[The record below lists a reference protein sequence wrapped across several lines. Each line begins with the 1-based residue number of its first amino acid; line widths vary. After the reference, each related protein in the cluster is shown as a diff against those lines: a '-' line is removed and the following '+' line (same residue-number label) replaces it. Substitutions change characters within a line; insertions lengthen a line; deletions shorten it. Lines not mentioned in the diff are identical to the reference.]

1 MNLRVVYP
9 ADTLQFRVRSGKI
22 LDMKLQTECVA
33 CIIAQ
38 VKNVT
43 TRLNLAESIREAAM
57 KDTLDYLNHANY
69 DDSTPASMGEIWQ
82 ILLKHIDGT
91 DPYADVKARCNR
103 EAMKMVPSTRE
114 KILNAADSFSVA
126 LKYAIAGNLIDYG
139 LEHPVSVEKQNEQID
154 AIANTPFALDDSGE
168 LREAL
173 RRAKRVLYLGDNAG
187 EIVFD
192 KLLIERIGAEFPQAD
207 VSFAVKGSAVLNDVT
222 RQDALAVGMGEAAR
236 VIDNGDCSPGTVL
249 SRSSEPFRQAFAGAD
264 VVISKGQG
272 NFESL
277 SDTRKEQMYFL
288 FTAKCDAVC
297 NEVGASKLSIVCMK
311 NRAS

>member
-1 MNLRVVYP
+1 
-9 ADTLQFRVRSGKI
+9 
-22 LDMKLQTECVA
+22 MKLQTECVA

-91 DPYADVKARCNR
+91 DPYADVKALCNR

-114 KILNAADSFSVA
+114 KIVRAADPFSVA

-192 KLLIERIGAEFPQAD
+192 KLLIERIGAEFPQAE

-222 RQDALAVGMGEAAR
+222 RQDALAVGMAEAAR
-236 VIDNGDCSPGTVL
+236 VIDNGDGSPGTVL
-249 SRSSEPFRQAFAGAD
+249 SRSSEPFRQAFAWAD